1 MRQKCADQEVKVVF
15 KKIKQGPKAKDKVSF
30 FFQAFISLSSFSV
43 DVTGHVMWHGGGAGE
58 EQQCV
63 GNRGESRLAAVLISP
78 FGAKMCLPRGGLS
91 VLGWLTRNQ
100 VPPPTRYLAL
110 LIVLTFTQEQDTHRH
125 IHTVI
130 YTTLHYRCIVNGQR
144 TTCENAEQQYSH
156 TDTL

>member
-100 VPPPTRYLAL
+100 VPPPHPVSSTAHCPHFHPG
-110 LIVLTFTQEQDTHRH
+110 TGHTQAHTHSH
-125 IHTVI
+125 IH
-130 YTTLHYRCIVNGQR
+130 YTTLQM
-144 TTCENAEQQYSH
+144 YSKWTAH
-156 TDTL
+156 NM